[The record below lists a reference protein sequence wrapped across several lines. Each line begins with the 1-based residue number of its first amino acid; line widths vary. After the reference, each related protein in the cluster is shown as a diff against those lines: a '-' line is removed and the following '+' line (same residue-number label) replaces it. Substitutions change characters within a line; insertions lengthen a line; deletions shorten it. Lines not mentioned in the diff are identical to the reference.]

1 MMKGWVDRVWTWGWA
16 YDQLDDLD
24 VSLQRPRSDLFL
36 PPPAGERSDEME
48 ERGYTK
54 ALETDWINGT
64 FGYFGFSPRKLE
76 LLNGST
82 GSLERRK
89 GLLERSYRAGLELA
103 EPQLRLIGSCSF

>member
-24 VSLQRPRSDLFL
+24 VSLQRPRSNLIL
-36 PPPAGERSDEME
+36 TPAGERSNEME

-89 GLLERSYRAGLELA
+89 GLLELSYRAGLELI